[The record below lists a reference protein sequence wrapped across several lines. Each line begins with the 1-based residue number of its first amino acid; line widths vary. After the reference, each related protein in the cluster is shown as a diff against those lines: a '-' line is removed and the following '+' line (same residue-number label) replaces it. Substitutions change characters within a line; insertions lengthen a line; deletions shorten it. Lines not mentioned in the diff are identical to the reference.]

1 MSDPV
6 AEDSYRALA
15 ASYSAGA
22 LAMDGPNPTD
32 VVPGGVVPGGVVPP
46 DGLGEDALPGGRLG
60 ARPTWDPTED
70 ARQRAVEAA
79 EAAALAEHPRS
90 RRHVN
95 AAAQPDAVARRAAE
109 AQAGGHHHTMVP
121 RTMVLTAMLAGF
133 ASPVLLIVL
142 KQQQHLEIN
151 GTNWT
156 IDDQGR
162 NLVVGSAVGAASCCV
177 LGWLWW
183 TVAAALNARRTARY
197 TVSPLFAPVSLMVA
211 TACAAL
217 LPSALKNRG
226 KAEIIGL
233 AAATGLAVLIAHF
246 GVLGAYRK
254 AAGSLGAPQGP
265 WTMLIVLPWVA
276 AVADLV
282 LRFFFGL
289 VGTKLV
295 GVVVPTAL
303 VLFGLY
309 MVSLYRAMSSF
320 DTACSGRQM
329 SHTDR
334 GALPDF
340 LKRGS

>member
-15 ASYSAGA
+15 ESYAAGA
-22 LAMDGPNPTD
+22 LATDTPNPTEI
-32 VVPGGVVPGGVVPP
+32 VPNE
-46 DGLGEDALPGGRLG
+46 GLGEDALPGGRIA
-60 ARPTWDPTED
+60 ARPVWDPTED
-70 ARQRAVEAA
+70 ARQRAIEAA

-109 AQAGGHHHTMVP
+109 AQSGRHHHTIVP

-133 ASPVLLIVL
+133 ASPILLIVL
-142 KQQQHLEIN
+142 KQQGHLKIN

-156 IDDQGR
+156 IDDSGR
-162 NLVVGSAVGAASCCV
+162 NLVVGSAVGAAACCV
-177 LGWLWW
+177 MGWLWW

-197 TVSPLFAPVSLMVA
+197 TVSPLFAPLSLLVA
-211 TACAAL
+211 TACAAM
-217 LPSALKNRG
+217 LPMALKNRS
-226 KAEIIGL
+226 KAEVAGL
-233 AAATGLAVLIAHF
+233 AVATGLAVLIAHF

-254 AAGSLGAPQGP
+254 AAGALGAPQMP
-265 WTMLIVLPWVA
+265 WTMLIVLPWIA
-276 AVADLV
+276 AAADLV

-289 VGTKLV
+289 VGTKLI

-309 MVSLYRAMSSF
+309 LVSLYRAMSSF
-320 DTACSGRQM
+320 DSACSGRQM